1 MAAFGGF
8 RNMVNMSKPS
18 NMPNMTSNMA
28 PNMSTNMPPNMSSD
42 ISDMPPVN
50 TNMMGGFVTLS

>member
-8 RNMVNMSKPS
+8 RNMVNNMSDPS

-28 PNMSTNMPPNMSSD
+28 PNMSTHMPPNMS
-42 ISDMPPVN
+42 SDMPPVN
-50 TNMMGGFVTLS
+50 TNRIGGFVTLS